1 MPKAR
6 FQAPKGTRDLYPE
19 DMLRRRYV
27 TQAWRD
33 TSIRH
38 GFEEIDGPTFETSD
52 LYAVKSGDGILGELF
67 QAFSGKDP
75 KDLEF
80 IKEHDR
86 AQLALRPEFTPTL
99 ARLYAARAAQ
109 LPKPTKWFSIGPFFR
124 AERPQRGRGREFLQW
139 NADVVGDD
147 GTFGARCDADGET
160 IACSIAGLDTLG
172 LNATDTR
179 VHCNSRELMEEF
191 FTDRQVPREL
201 IPSAFALID
210 RAAKIGLVKLVD
222 EARAMKLSPEVV
234 SLLARLDTAAIDFE
248 ADAHGRAA
256 NDHDQSQ
263 IVANKDPFLDPEMDG
278 IDHTAVFSFW
288 EDEGPPFYIGAD
300 REGILNWCRFDP
312 SIVRGL
318 AYYTGTVFEVIAE
331 GERAV
336 AGGGRYDNL
345 IELLGGPPTPAVG
358 FAMGDVVLSLLL
370 EDKNLMPEGQE
381 LLEACSRPAA
391 SLRPEA
397 FVVTPDESL
406 DPAVRRLVADLR
418 RGVETEGF
426 DGKPWAS
433 DRYETR
439 PLHARRTYKST
450 RNIGKLLKDATG
462 QHAKTLVIIENGERA
477 TVQDLDRK
485 DKHEDVKL
493 ADVPALVARITA

>member
-1 MPKAR
+1 MAKPR
-6 FQAPKGTRDLYPE
+6 FQPPKGTRDLYPE
-19 DMLRRRYV
+19 DMLRRRYI

-38 GFEEIDGPTFETSD
+38 GFEEVDGPTFESSE

-86 AQLALRPEFTPTL
+86 GQLALRPEFTPTL
-99 ARLYAARAAQ
+99 ARMYAAHAAQ
-109 LPKPTKWFSIGPFFR
+109 LSKPTKWFSIGPFFR
-124 AERPQRGRGREFLQW
+124 AERPQRGRLREFLQW
-139 NADVVGDD
+139 NADVIGDD
-147 GTFGARCDADGET
+147 DTVAGRTLSDTELVTVSIDALTSMGLYTDAVTCHVNDRHFLEAIFEEVGEPGDQTDVEARFAL
-160 IACSIAGLDTLG
+160 LDKRAK
-172 LNATDTR
+172 LNHNAFESQANAIDFDW
-179 VHCNSRELMEEF
+179 REF
-191 FTDRQVPREL
+191 DRQVEDWQSSIRLAAVGSEGFVGEVQGEEPEVTLARKPTSTLARIAREL
-201 IPSAFALID
+201 ALTGY
-210 RAAKIGLVKLVD
+210 R
-222 EARAMKLSPEVV
+222 
-234 SLLARLDTAAIDFE
+234 
-248 ADAHGRAA
+248 DAW
-256 NDHDQSQ
+256 
-263 IVANKDPFLDPEMDG
+263 KP
-278 IDHTAVFSFW
+278 
-288 EDEGPPFYIGAD
+288 
-300 REGILNWCRFDP
+300 DP

-370 EDKNLMPEGQE
+370 KEKNLMPEGAD
-381 LLEACSRPAA
+381 LLEACSRPGA

-397 FVVTPDESL
+397 FVVTADESL

-418 RGVETEGF
+418 RGTETEGF

-433 DRYETR
+433 DRYATR
-439 PLHARRTYKST
+439 PLHARRSYKST
-450 RNIGKLLKDATG
+450 RKTNKLYDDARKQHAMTFVVVSAEDSATVEHIATG
-462 QHAKTLVIIENGERA
+462 EKSDPIP
-477 TVQDLDRK
+477 
-485 DKHEDVKL
+485 L
-493 ADVPALVARITA
+493 AAVPAKVAELTGRRS